1 MNLWNRNARCRKN
14 VRPVLVQ
21 DRKAPVRAAITGVH
35 GYLPDY
41 VLGNDELAR
50 MVDTSDQ
57 WITERTGI
65 KERRILKGEGL
76 GTSHMAAEAVRG
88 LLAKTGTAPEEIDV
102 LVCATITPDFVLPST
117 ANLISNMVGMRHVGS
132 FDVQAACSGFVY
144 GLDVASQFIETGR
157 AKKAILVGADKMSN
171 MIDYTDRTTCVLFGD
186 GAGAVLLEP
195 SDTGAGLVDIELHSD
210 GSGMPHIHQKA
221 GGSRLSAIGGDRRKR
236 ACTIF
241 TLERTRG
248 FPRGDRTDVGLG
260 GARSGDAQQHD
271 ASTTSIGSCRIR
283 RISAFSK
290 RSPTAWAS
298 PHEKVMM
305 TLAEKYGNTTAATIP
320 LCLSRYKSKL
330 KTGDRLVFAAFGG
343 GYTWGSAYLN
353 WAYDGAAGGRS

>member
-1 MNLWNRNARCRKN
+1 MLL
-14 VRPVLVQ
+14 RP

-50 MVDTSDQ
+50 MVDTSDE

-88 LLAKTGTAPEEIDV
+88 LLAKTGTKPEEIDV

-117 ANLISNMVGMRHVGS
+117 ANLICNMVGMRHIGS
-132 FDVQAACSGFVY
+132 FDIQAACSGFVY

-157 AKKAILVGADKMSN
+157 AKKAILVGADKMSTI
-171 MIDYTDRTTCVLFGD
+171 MDYTDRTTCILFGD

-210 GSGMPHIHQKA
+210 GAGMQHIHQKA
-221 GGSRLSAIGGDRRKR
+221 GGSRLPPSAATVEARLHYLYLKGPAVFR
-236 ACTIF
+236 AAIEHMSASVREIMTRNNL
-241 TLERTRG
+241 TLE
-248 FPRGDRTDVGLG
+248 DVDWFVPHQANKRILEAIADHLG
-260 GARSGDAQQHD
+260 IPHD
-271 ASTTSIGSCRIR
+271 
-283 RISAFSK
+283 
-290 RSPTAWAS
+290 
-298 PHEKVMM
+298 KVMM
-305 TLAEKYGNTTAATIP
+305 TLQKYGNTTAATIP
-320 LCLSRYKSKL
+320 LCLWDYESKL
-330 KTGDRLVFAAFGG
+330 KTGDRLIFAAFGG
-343 GYTWGSAYLN
+343 GFTWGSAYIN
-353 WAYDGAAGGRS
+353 WAYDGAEAAKAGGKARTLSKTLAE